1 MFWQKLLFLG
11 CLIVL
16 FSCATQVAPTGGPE
30 DKLPPRI
37 AAIAPAPK
45 SVNQDPKLNVR
56 ILFDEWISATIPK
69 SAVMISPPIEKKMIY
84 EVDGQELLITS
95 RSVLDSNTTYT
106 LTIASGIKDLRGNSV
121 AKPFELTFSTGSHID
136 SLSVLGRVMVSP
148 EMLKSKQYPSI
159 GLFLIGEERESKK
172 YLKKYRDSSL
182 TGLDTIPRLS
192 KEPPL
197 FITQADSN
205 GWFSIGGLHAGR
217 YRVVAFVDVNGN
229 RRIEPSV
236 EWAGLYEKDITLTE
250 AFKDSIWIALADQD
264 TTLLELSQ
272 VSQVGKNLL
281 QANFSRSL
289 DLEHF
294 FSKKRNCFLTKNKMD
309 TLFAAGAFK
318 APNQN
323 HVHLYF
329 EKEPSVDSLYEFKC
343 LNAQDSLARS
353 LDSMR
358 NDLEIKWEARLMDT
372 LAPTIAETV
381 PKNGAKLV
389 FPDEKIEV
397 AFNKPVSGD
406 SLAGLLKLVIN
417 SDTGDVIIK
426 RKDTAR
432 FEISAQNPWPTDGKI
447 ELLKISLDTL
457 VKPADSTG
465 FRDTVVTPKYNMVVK
480 FETVPK
486 LKMASLEGYIP
497 SKKTV
502 SPIVR
507 LRSLE
512 TGKVMKVG
520 CVSRGFFSINNLL
533 EGKYILDYYFNEYP
547 SLKPDAGKLEPVKF
561 GAGWRSPVDTLIL
574 MNGKNKLDS
583 LIQYLPALP

>member
-121 AKPFELTFSTGSHID
+121 AKPFALTFSTGSYID

-172 YLKKYRDSSL
+172 YLQKYRDSSL

-217 YRVVAFVDVNGN
+217 YRVVAFVDANGN

-250 AFKDSIWIALADQD
+250 TFKDSIWIALADQD
-264 TTLLELSQ
+264 TTLLELLQ

-281 QANFSRSL
+281 QANFSRPL
-289 DLEHF
+289 DLERF
-294 FSKKRNCFLTKNKMD
+294 FSKKRNCFLTKNKID

-323 HVHLYF
+323 HIQLYF
-329 EKEPSVDSLYEFKC
+329 EKEPLTDSLYEFKC
-343 LNAQDSLARS
+343 LYAQDSLARS

-358 NDLEIKWEARLMDT
+358 NNLEIKWEAKLMDT

-406 SLAGLLKLVIN
+406 TLAGLLKLVIN

-426 RKDTAR
+426 RKDTVR

-465 FRDTVVTPKYNMVVK
+465 FRDTVVTPKYNVVVK

-486 LKMASLEGYIP
+486 LKIASLEGFIP
-497 SKKTV
+497 SKKTSAPV
-502 SPIVR
+502 VR

-512 TGKVMKVG
+512 TGKIINVG
-520 CVSRGFFSINNLL
+520 CISRGFFSIHNLL
-533 EGKYILDYYFNEYP
+533 EGKYILDYYFNKQP
-547 SLKPDAGKLEPVKF
+547 SLNPDAGKLEPVKF

-574 MNGKNKLDS
+574 LNGKNKLDS